1 MFDVF
6 IKLGFIFSHHHKDRA
21 AASGARQN
29 YHHSL
34 HIQAET
40 WSHLNVSDDVHIYTS
55 TKVPQCF
62 PKIEG
67 EKSHQRKDWKISN

>member
-6 IKLGFIFSHHHKDRA
+6 IKSGFIFSHHHKDRA
-21 AASGARQN
+21 AAPGARQN

-40 WSHLNVSDDVHIYTS
+40 WSHLNVSDDVHKYFNKS
-55 TKVPQCF
+55 SSMFSKDLG
-62 PKIEG
+62 K
-67 EKSHQRKDWKISN
+67 KSHQRRDWKISN